1 MQNGHSE
8 FSVPNNLEW
17 DPGSVWEAK
26 EWFFR
31 GWRRQAVALAF
42 AELQMRGIG
51 GIHHAEDC
59 VSEWLVGRAGREG
72 DVAGGRFDRALKGF
86 DPERGSLASFL
97 LSDLRLYTVGTFARR
112 VRNQIPQPE
121 KADSGGQG
129 FEQRPDRSFALL
141 DIVQL
146 VLQRLGPMEGKLL
159 VMNNEGYSVREIA
172 RHFSV
177 SEACVKT
184 ATHRAR
190 IKAREI
196 LGSIGALSPWSQQND
211 PGNNLK
217 IDVTDLV

>member
-1 MQNGHSE
+1 MQDRDFD
-8 FSVPNNLEW
+8 FSIPHNFEW
-17 DPGSVWEAK
+17 DPGSVWKAK
-26 EWFFR
+26 EWFFK

-59 VSEWLVGRAGREG
+59 VSEWLVGRTGRDGE
-72 DVAGGRFDRALKGF
+72 VAGGRFDRALKGF

-112 VRNQIPQPE
+112 VRNQLPQQE
-121 KADSGGQG
+121 NADSGGG
-129 FEQRPDRSFALL
+129 SNDPRPDRRFALL

-177 SEACVKT
+177 SESSVKT

-196 LGSIGALSPWSQQND
+196 LGSIGALSPWSQHND
-211 PGNNLK
+211 PGNHLK